1 MIINKKIIR
10 NMKEHKSTFIVAI
23 VLLMLSTMLFT
34 MFWTGSLQISD
45 GIDKYKKDYKVE
57 DVYFTT
63 AMPINNIEKIEK
75 DFDVELEEMQWKDFK
90 VLDDVN
96 LRIYKERDNINL
108 HQVIDGK
115 DLEGANDL
123 IVNSDFYSQHHKE
136 YGDKISIDKLELN
149 LVGKSASPDYIYML
163 ENDATIFTNKETFAV
178 GFVSEETFNKISNT
192 NKGYSVIFNKD
203 NKEEFK
209 GFIKENNLL
218 LSFVNSE
225 NNSRITAID
234 GDLNGMFLLGQYI
247 PIVIMLMVSILV
259 AIVLW
264 RLIKGELKELGTL
277 YALGYTKERLV
288 KHYIIYPIVVAV
300 IGSTVSQIPAV
311 LASPV
316 LMNILS
322 VEYSLPNIEIIANP
336 IILILSILIPGLII
350 IPLNYF
356 VINNVL
362 KHSAVDL
369 MKGKIKEEGPS
380 LLERKI
386 SIKSLS
392 FVTRFK
398 IKDIARNMGRTVL
411 TLITIIFSS
420 MLIFLVLIMTDSINN
435 IIEKGYEDS
444 YQFKNIYSLSNISD
458 KEVDGE
464 KFWALPVKTKD
475 KNGNEVSFNLEG
487 REKDT
492 SLLKLVDN
500 KGNKLSFKDNIIT
513 DSLAKK
519 IGVREGDEI
528 IIQSDINDSKI
539 TIKIDK
545 VAESYLGQTLYIPL
559 EKLYEETKIPKNS
572 YIGVISDK
580 DLDFNESE
588 ISSMT
593 SKESMLTGVQGLVA
607 PLKGIMILI
616 GVLAALI
623 GMAMIYVITSM
634 IIDENKINISMFKI
648 MGYQNEKLTKIILNT
663 NDMLVMV
670 GFLISIPLS
679 KYFISVLFEE
689 VTKNL
694 DFSIKVQLTLSSTL
708 IVFVTLIFVYWVS
721 KRLSRRKVLNISMD
735 EVLKNG
741 RE

>member
-1 MIINKKIIR
+1 MVINKKIVR

-63 AMPINNIEKIEK
+63 AIPINDIEKIEK

-96 LRIYKERDNINL
+96 LRIYKERKNINL
-108 HQVIDGK
+108 HQVTDGK
-115 DLEGANDL
+115 DLESSGDL
-123 IVNSDFYSQHHKE
+123 IVNGDFYSQHHKK
-136 YGDKISIDKLELN
+136 YGDKISVDKLELN
-149 LVGKSASPDYIYML
+149 LVGTGASPDYIYML
-163 ENDATIFTNKETFAV
+163 ENDASIFTNKETFAV
-178 GFVSEETFNKISNT
+178 GFISEETFNKISNH
-192 NKGYSVIFNKD
+192 NKGYSVRFNKD

-209 GFIKENNLL
+209 ELIKEDNLL

-234 GDLNGMFLLGQYI
+234 GDLKGMFSLGKYI
-247 PIVIMLMVSILV
+247 PIVVMLMVSILV

-288 KHYIIYPIVVAV
+288 KHYMIYPIVVAV
-300 IGSTVSQIPAV
+300 IGSSASQIPAV
-311 LASPV
+311 LASPLLV
-316 LMNILS
+316 NILS
-322 VEYSLPNIEIIANP
+322 VEYSLPIIEIIANP
-336 IILILSILIPGLII
+336 IILILSILIPILII

-386 SIKSLS
+386 PIKKLS
-392 FVTRFK
+392 FITRFK
-398 IKDIARNMGRTVL
+398 IKDIARNMGRTAL

-444 YQFKNIYSLSNISD
+444 YQFKNLYTLSNISD
-458 KEVDGE
+458 KEVNGE
-464 KFWALPVKTKD
+464 KFWALPVKSKD
-475 KNGNEVSFNLEG
+475 KNGHEVSFSLEG

-492 SLLKLVDN
+492 SLLKLVYN
-500 KGNKLSFKDNIIT
+500 KGNKLSFEDNIIT

-519 IGVREGDEI
+519 IGAKEGDEI
-528 IIQSDINDSKI
+528 IIKSDIDDSEI

-580 DLDFNESE
+580 DLDFNEDE
-588 ISSMT
+588 ISSIT
-593 SKESMLTGVQGLVA
+593 SKESMLTGVKGLVA
-607 PLKGIMILI
+607 PLKGMMIFI

-634 IIDENKINISMFKI
+634 VIDENKTNISMFKI

-663 NDMLVMV
+663 NDMLVIV

-679 KYFISVLFEE
+679 KYFISLLFEE
-689 VTKNL
+689 VTKSL
-694 DFSIKVQLTLSSTL
+694 DFL
-708 IVFVTLIFVYWVS
+708 
-721 KRLSRRKVLNISMD
+721 
-735 EVLKNG
+735 LKHS
-741 RE
+741 